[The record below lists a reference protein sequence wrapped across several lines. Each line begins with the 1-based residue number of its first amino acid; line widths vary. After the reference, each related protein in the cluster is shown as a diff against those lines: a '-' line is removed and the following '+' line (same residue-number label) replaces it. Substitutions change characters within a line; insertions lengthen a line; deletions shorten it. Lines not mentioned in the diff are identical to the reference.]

1 MSFRAPLRDRN
12 LLFAPRHD
20 FFSLDAGGVERRERP
35 GKRGGQTLLALLHSR
50 ISEEINSSVVGS
62 KDKLAALAAV
72 FGIKGNMAMLAAT
85 CDLIACYG

>member
-1 MSFRAPLRDRN
+1 MEQKCLLRTPISATEGH
-12 LLFAPRHD
+12 LMH
-20 FFSLDAGGVERRERP
+20 E
-35 GKRGGQTLLALLHSR
+35 GQTLLMALHLHSR

-72 FGIKGNMAMLAAT
+72 FGIKGNMAMRAAT